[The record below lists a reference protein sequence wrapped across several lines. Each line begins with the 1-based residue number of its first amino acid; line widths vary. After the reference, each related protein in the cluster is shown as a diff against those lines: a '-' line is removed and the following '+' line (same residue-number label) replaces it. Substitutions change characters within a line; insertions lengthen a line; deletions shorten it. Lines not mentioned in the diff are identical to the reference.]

1 MVNTEAAA
9 VRPTAVL
16 EQRAGPEV
24 DTDNDEGDGEGGND
38 EDVGCQQP
46 QVRSV
51 EPRDQAQPSVQGQR
65 HCESEQEQLRADAHF
80 EVAPERKPAAH
91 RDELA
96 GEPDSGQHLDDERGD
111 PNLLER
117 RFECAEDARIAAS
130 QRGREQ
136 RQQQC
141 AQEVTITRE
150 VMRKGL
156 GRSRTPRSESLTQLQ
171 ESQDSCSEAISRREL
186 WLVGRRSAGTPS
198 RRN

>member
-1 MVNTEAAA
+1 

-24 DTDNDEGDGEGGND
+24 DTDNDEGDGEGGHD

-46 QVRSV
+46 QVGSV
-51 EPRDQAQPSVQGQR
+51 EPRDQAQSSVHSQR
-65 HCESEQEQLRADAHF
+65 HCEPEQEQLRADAHF

-130 QRGREQ
+130 QRGWEHGDREHQMTARPYTRSEDMQ

-141 AQEVTITRE
+141 AQDVTRE
-150 VMRKGL
+150 VMRKGMC
-156 GRSRTPRSESLTQLQ
+156 GSRTPRSESLTQVQ
-171 ESQDSCSEAISRREL
+171 KSQD
-186 WLVGRRSAGTPS
+186 
-198 RRN
+198 